1 MGPMAE
7 TADVVVIGGGSTGT
21 SIAWR
26 LAEMG
31 AGRVVLLERRGLAAE
46 ATGVTAGIV
55 RTHYTH
61 EMLARMALRA
71 RHVFENFDEEVGGDA
86 GFRQTGFLALLGPED
101 VDTVAANVAMH
112 RDLGINTYILSPQE
126 IQEVES
132 RLALF
137 GIGAAAWEPESGY
150 ADPVRTTISF
160 ANAARRCGAE
170 LRIGVRVE
178 RVDTDDGGV
187 AGVETNAGYI
197 STPAVVV
204 ANGFSSRA
212 LLAPLG
218 IDLPLTPIR
227 HAVALIQRADH
238 FGKPHP
244 IISDRVLG
252 SYYRP
257 REDGH
262 TMVGKTAPHDG
273 EEDPDVEANPAA
285 SPNELEVLATRYRQ
299 RFPNQGAPAVNAAIS
314 GLYDC
319 SPDLQPLLGPVPD
332 VKGLHLAVGL
342 SGHGFKLSPIFS
354 QMLAEHVLTGASKQ
368 FDITL
373 FNPARF
379 IQNRRFVPQ
388 HAYSVSTL

>member
-1 MGPMAE
+1 MAE
-7 TADVVVIGGGSTGT
+7 TADVVVVGGGSTGT

-26 LAEMG
+26 LAAMG
-31 AGRVVLLERRGLAAE
+31 AGRVILLERRGLAAQ

-61 EMLARMALRA
+61 ETLARMALRA
-71 RHVFENFDEEVGGDA
+71 RQVFENFADEVGGDA
-86 GFRQTGFLALLGPED
+86 GYRQPGFLALLGPDD

-112 RDLGINTYILSPQE
+112 RDLGINTYILSPHE
-126 IQEVES
+126 IQEIEP

-170 LRIGVRVE
+170 LRIGVGAE
-178 RVDTDDGGV
+178 RLV
-187 AGVETNAGYI
+187 ADASGITGIETNAGHI
-197 STPAVVV
+197 ATRSVIV
-204 ANGFSSRA
+204 ANGFSSRG
-212 LLAPLG
+212 LVAPLG
-218 IDLPLTPIR
+218 IELPLTPIR
-227 HAVALIQRADH
+227 HVVGILQRADC

-244 IISDRVLG
+244 IISDRVSG

-262 TMVGKTAPHDG
+262 TMVGKTAPYDG
-273 EEDPDVEANPAA
+273 EQDPHVDEFPAARPDVLQTLAN
-285 SPNELEVLATRYRQ
+285 RYGQ
-299 RFPNQGAPAVNAAIS
+299 RFPNQGAPAVNGATS

-319 SPDLQPLLGPVPD
+319 SPDLQPLLGAVPD
-332 VKGLHLAVGL
+332 VQGLHLAVGL

-354 QMLAEHVLTGASKQ
+354 QMLAEQLLTGHSTQ

-379 IQNRRFVPQ
+379 SQERRIVPQ

>member
-1 MGPMAE
+1 MGE
-7 TADVVVIGGGSTGT
+7 TADVVVVGGGSTGT

-26 LAEMG
+26 LAQMG
-31 AGRVVLLERRGLAAE
+31 AGRVVLLERRGLAAQ

-61 EMLARMALRA
+61 ETLARMALRA
-71 RHVFENFDEEVGGDA
+71 RRFFENFGDETGGDA
-86 GFRQTGFLALLGPED
+86 GFRRAGFLALLGPDD
-101 VDTVAANVAMH
+101 VETVAANVAMH
-112 RDLGINTYILSPQE
+112 RDLGINAFILSPDE
-126 IQEVES
+126 IREIEP

-150 ADPVRTTISF
+150 ADPVRATLSF
-160 ANAARRCGAE
+160 ADAARQCGAQ
-170 LRIGVRVE
+170 LRVGVGAE
-178 RVDTDDGGV
+178 SIDTDGSSVTGV
-187 AGVETNAGYI
+187 ATNAGYI

-212 LLAPLG
+212 LVAPLG

-227 HAVALIQRADH
+227 HAVALMQRAPH

-244 IISDRVLG
+244 IISDRVQG

-257 REDGH
+257 RDDGQ
-262 TMVGKTAPHDG
+262 TMVGKTAPYDG
-273 EEDPDVEANPAA
+273 EEDPDADAWPAPD
-285 SPNELEVLATRYRQ
+285 PNILHTLAARYRR
-299 RFPNQGAPAVNAAIS
+299 RFPNQGAPAVNSATS

-319 SPDLQPLLGPVPD
+319 APDLQPLLGPAPD
-332 VKGLHLAVGL
+332 VAGLHLAVGL

-354 QMLAEHVLTGASKQ
+354 QMLAEQMLTGRSSQ

-373 FNPARF
+373 FSPARF
-379 IQNRRFVPQ
+379 IQERRIVPQ

>member
-1 MGPMAE
+1 MGE
-7 TADVVVIGGGSTGT
+7 TADVVVVGGGSTGT

-26 LAEMG
+26 LAQMG
-31 AGRVVLLERRGLAAE
+31 AGRVVLLERRGLAAQ

-61 EMLARMALRA
+61 ETLARMALRA
-71 RHVFENFDEEVGGDA
+71 RRFFENFGDETGGDA
-86 GFRQTGFLALLGPED
+86 GFRRAGFLALLGPDD
-101 VDTVAANVAMH
+101 VETVAANVAMH
-112 RDLGINTYILSPQE
+112 RDLGINAFILSPDE
-126 IQEVES
+126 IREIEP

-150 ADPVRTTISF
+150 ADPVRATLSF
-160 ANAARRCGAE
+160 ADAARQCGAE
-170 LRIGVRVE
+170 LRVGVGAE
-178 RVDTDDGGV
+178 SIDTDGSSVTGV
-187 AGVETNAGYI
+187 ATNAGYI

-227 HAVALIQRADH
+227 HAVALMQRAAH

-244 IISDRVLG
+244 IISDRVQG

-257 REDGH
+257 RDDGQ
-262 TMVGKTAPHDG
+262 TMVGKTAPYDG
-273 EEDPDVEANPAA
+273 EEDPDADAWPAP
-285 SPNELEVLATRYRQ
+285 SPDILHTLAARYRR
-299 RFPNQGAPAVNAAIS
+299 RFPNQGAPAVNSATS

-319 SPDLQPLLGPVPD
+319 APDLQPLLGPAPD
-332 VKGLHLAVGL
+332 VAGLHLAVGL

-354 QMLAEHVLTGASKQ
+354 QMLAEQMLTGRSSQ

-373 FNPARF
+373 FSPARF
-379 IQNRRFVPQ
+379 IQERRIVPQ